1 MSPSP
6 LNPQTL
12 AENPQLA
19 ILAILEDV
27 LEIARLAIVE
37 AHADIWDEQS
47 EASYHGNRRRVLRR
61 HGPPDQRARRYPRR
75 LLREPRARTAR
86 PLETR
91 GRQQAQRQLLSPS

>member
-47 EASYHGNRRRVLRR
+47 EASYHGTGAEYSVAMVHQINALEGTLAGYFESLERERLAHWRREDANK
-61 HGPPDQRARRYPRR
+61 PNDNF
-75 LLREPRARTAR
+75 
-86 PLETR
+86 
-91 GRQQAQRQLLSPS
+91 